1 MITPTMLC
9 STGVHSIPNPRAGWT
24 VGDPKTRMVAVTGAD
39 SAADDWTGCPTKGS
53 GPTVVVK
60 GTAEDPVC
68 SWENAGETYKDST
81 RMAANFMF
89 VLSSGG
95 STCAIAPAPAGYL
108 TSLCRTRQQRTRR
121 PNRRHALAVV
131 TRLHIGDAIA
141 ED

>member
-81 RMAANFMF
+81 RMAARVSFMF

-95 STCAIAPAPAGYL
+95 STCALAPALPAI
-108 TSLCRTRQQRTRR
+108 SLRFGGRVNGAREGFTLVM
-121 PNRRHALAVV
+121 HW
-131 TRLHIGDAIA
+131 RL
-141 ED
+141 

>member
-1 MITPTMLC
+1 NALEVLRCARDTYSKSSLREAGRAQRELKAPYLSHRSVGPMITPTMLC

-68 SWENAGETYKDST
+68 SWENAGET
-81 RMAANFMF
+81 
-89 VLSSGG
+89 
-95 STCAIAPAPAGYL
+95 
-108 TSLCRTRQQRTRR
+108 
-121 PNRRHALAVV
+121 
-131 TRLHIGDAIA
+131 
-141 ED
+141 